1 MSRASWPTSRPRNP
15 FSLLPPG
22 PHIIERAMRAGVD
35 TTSRA
40 AIRAWREAGEPD
52 RDGVCRR

>member
-1 MSRASWPTSRPRNP
+1 MSGDRWPTSRPRNM

-22 PHIIERAMRAGVD
+22 PHIIERAMLAGVD

-52 RDGVCRR
+52 HDGVCKR